1 MESIVTQRP
10 GDGDVDRGSPWCR
23 CTGKDQTSMVVW
35 LTGIQYLHV
44 VVAQRSLTIVRLS
57 RAFHGGMYEY
67 GVKVRDSFDSTGQR
81 DVY

>member
-1 MESIVTQRP
+1 
-10 GDGDVDRGSPWCR
+10 
-23 CTGKDQTSMVVW
+23 MVVW

-81 DVY
+81 DVCWNR